1 MIQAIKIG
9 LRDRWVNDMSD
20 EPFSHIVR
28 VKSLLRIL
36 WRTYDA
42 GGQSMGRSHQAVV
55 LETAMALL
63 DDIDC
68 EHIAD
73 SGQLVN
79 DTRSYLSTQIA
90 EHYANE
96 NQLTTGE

>member
-1 MIQAIKIG
+1 
-9 LRDRWVNDMSD
+9 MST
-20 EPFSHIVR
+20 ESFSHIVR

-68 EHIAD
+68 EHIVD

-90 EHYANE
+90 DHYANE
-96 NQLTTGE
+96 NQPAKGE